1 MDYPALLGSWL
12 ESLFKGTPYICTP
25 LAGDASFRRYWR
37 VRIGAE
43 TFVVMEAPPPE
54 TTVPFIEIAGLL
66 AKAGL
71 SVPRVLEQNTTLG
84 FLLLSDLGDNVYL
97 PALKFNREHNAIAIE
112 HLYQNALTA
121 LVKIHS
127 CKPLG
132 LSFSFNTFD
141 IPFMVEQLALFET
154 WYLKKHL
161 GLGPEI
167 QLDRSPLE
175 VVLQKIIQL
184 IDKQPK
190 VFIHRD
196 YHSRNLMVLE
206 TDNPGILDFQDAMMG
221 PITYD
226 LVSLFQDCYIQW
238 PREKVLQWVLSFKAQ
253 LIQATLLSPM
263 ISDTQFIQW
272 FDWTGLQRHLKNLG
286 IFSRLHHRDGKSGY
300 LGDIPLLL
308 DYIKTTCDLYAEL
321 KPLADFFIVIS
332 EQSKI
337 CAL

>member
-1 MDYPALLGSWL
+1 MDYPALLDSWL
-12 ESLFKGTPYICTP
+12 GSLFKGASYTCTP

-37 VRIGAE
+37 VRVGIQ

-66 AKAGL
+66 ANEGL
-71 SVPRVLEQNTTLG
+71 SVPKVLEQNISLG
-84 FLLLSDLGDNVYL
+84 FLLLSDLGDNLYL
-97 PALKFNREHNAIAIE
+97 PALKYNRENNAIAIE
-112 HLYQNALTA
+112 SLYQNALTA
-121 LVKIHS
+121 LIKIHR
-127 CKPLG
+127 CKPVG

-141 IPFMVEQLALFET
+141 IPFMIEQLALFET

-161 GLGPEI
+161 NIIIEQGH
-167 QLDRSPLE
+167 LDD
-175 VVLQKIIQL
+175 VLYKITQL
-184 IDKQPK
+184 IDEQPK

-196 YHSRNLMVLE
+196 YHSRNLMILE
-206 TDNPGILDFQDAMMG
+206 TANPGILDFQDAMMG

-238 PREKVLQWVLSFKAQ
+238 PRERVLQWVLSFKKQ
-253 LIQATLLSPM
+253 LIQAALLNPSV
-263 ISDTQFIQW
+263 SDRQFIQW

-300 LGDIPLLL
+300 LGDIPLVLE
-308 DYIKTTCDLYAEL
+308 YIHATCELYAEL
-321 KPLADFFIVIS
+321 TPLAAFLKNLS
-332 EQSKI
+332 EHSKT

>member
-12 ESLFKGTPYICTP
+12 ESLFKGTSFSCTP

-37 VRIGAE
+37 VRIGDQ

-66 AKAGL
+66 SKEGL
-71 SVPRVLEQNTTLG
+71 SVPKILEQDTSLG

-97 PALKFNREHNAIAIE
+97 PALKFNRENNAIAIE
-112 HLYQNALTA
+112 RLYQNALRA
-121 LVKIHS
+121 LLKIHS
-127 CKPLG
+127 CKPQG
-132 LSFSFNTFD
+132 LSFNFKTFD
-141 IPFMVEQLALFET
+141 APFMVEQLALFET

-161 GLGPEI
+161 EITFDLGC
-167 QLDRSPLE
+167 LE
-175 VVLQKIIQL
+175 GILQKL
-184 IDKQPK
+184 TYFIDEQPK

-206 TDNPGILDFQDAMMG
+206 TGNPGILDFQDAMMG

-238 PREKVLQWVLSFKAQ
+238 PRERVLQWVLSFKEQ
-253 LIQATLLSPM
+253 LVEVALLSPM
-263 ISDTQFIQW
+263 VSDTQFIQW

-286 IFSRLHHRDGKSGY
+286 IFARLHHRDGKSGY
-300 LGDIPLLL
+300 LGDIPLVLH
-308 DYIKTTCDLYAEL
+308 YINATCELYSEL
-321 KPLADFFIVIS
+321 KPLAVFLKELS
-332 EQSKI
+332 EQPKL